1 MRHNMRRLML
11 LIVATALLFAGLA
24 TLATAQDDDE
34 GDDPAEVE
42 RKVEVETDDDGVS
55 MVFKREDGAGEDKVE
70 MEFRVDDATFRTKY
84 ETENATEEME
94 LKLSVVFGA
103 LAEFRDSDGDGAYD
117 DGETIVSAWS
127 LGEGGETELEGV
139 PDLEELGGDR
149 SIDWGTPEVRDV
161 TADGVTG
168 KTIVVA
174 GTFDG
179 AGAFLLRFHVFGDF
193 VDFQGESLHPT
204 SAKIDIVF
212 RDYPFEEEDTLV
224 ALFMETE
231 SKAEH
236 EFEDDHDEVEEDEEG
251 VASSASLGDRNMSL
265 VFTWKG
271 NATVDGND
279 TTVHTTV
286 LAEKTESEAEE
297 GETEEKHEKAFAL
310 TYARG
315 TNIVHDPEMFLS
327 SADENGVE
335 TETSPAA
342 GPMLVLLGVALLAV
356 AARRRL

>member
-1 MRHNMRRLML
+1 MRHTARRLIL
-11 LIVATALLFAGLA
+11 LIVAAALLFAGLA
-24 TLATAQDDDE
+24 TLTTAQDDDDQ
-34 GDDPAEVE
+34 DDPAEVE
-42 RKVEVETDDDGVS
+42 RKVEVETDEEGVS
-55 MVFKREDGAGEDKVE
+55 MVFKREDGASEDKVE
-70 MEFRVDDATFRTKY
+70 MKFSVDDATFRTKY
-84 ETENATEEME
+84 ETENVTEETE

-103 LAEFRDSDGDGAYD
+103 LAEFQDADGDGAYD
-117 DGETIVSAWS
+117 DGETLVSAWS
-127 LGEGGETELEGV
+127 LGEGGETELEGA

-161 TADGVTG
+161 TADGVAG

-212 RDYPFEEEDTLV
+212 RDYPFQEDDTLL

-236 EFEDDHDEVEEDEEG
+236 EIEDDHDEVEEDEEG
-251 VASSASLGDRNMSL
+251 VASSAMLDDRNMSL

-271 NATVDGND
+271 NATVDGDD

-286 LAEKTESEAEE
+286 LAEKTESESEE

-327 SADENGVE
+327 SDDGRTIDAKDAPG
-335 TETSPAA
+335 AA
-342 GPMLVLLGVALLAV
+342 ALVSVLGIVLIAGIV
-356 AARRRL
+356 RRRD